1 MQGVGA
7 YFTSVGNACVDI
19 YFADFPVSF
28 YISLFF
34 ENSNIYPTKGIVD
47 AAEDGP
53 TKEFW

>member
-7 YFTSVGNACVDI
+7 YFTSVGNACADI